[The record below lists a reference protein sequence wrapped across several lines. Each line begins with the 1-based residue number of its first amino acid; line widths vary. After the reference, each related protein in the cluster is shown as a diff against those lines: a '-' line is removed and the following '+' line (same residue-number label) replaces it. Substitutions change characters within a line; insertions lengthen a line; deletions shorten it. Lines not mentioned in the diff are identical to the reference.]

1 VKKEVSMTFSNR
13 PIVILHSNDIH
24 SRLENAARMAAYI
37 DEQRSVHGSG
47 HLLCLDIGDH
57 MDRIRL
63 ETEGSD
69 GMVNIELLNAAGYDA
84 VTLGNNEGLT
94 YDKATLERVYRE
106 AKFTV
111 LGANMLERE
120 TGRLPEWLLPSTV
133 IEKGGI
139 KIGLIAA
146 TARYTDFYEL
156 LGWDVTDP
164 LEAIEAEVAK
174 LRDNVDVIAVMSH
187 LGINVDKQMA
197 EKIAGID
204 LIMGGHTH
212 HLLEEPVIIGDTYIC
227 AAGKYGEQIG
237 RVEIRMDTRPIIR
250 ASCVP
255 MAAYAEQPATAA
267 IIGGWR
273 EAGQRRLSR
282 VIARLDSP
290 LPALPERESPLGNLL
305 AAGLRRHT
313 DAEIGIV
320 NTGQLLGGLQQG
332 DVTEGQLHALCP
344 SPINPCRMLLSG
356 ANIRAALEEAL
367 LPSFTGMRIKGYGF
381 RGEVLG
387 TLALDGMVVEYDP
400 ALPELQRIVSIV
412 VNGEPLAN
420 DREYVVGCIDMFTF
434 HIGYLSLGQA
444 AGVSYYLPEFIR
456 DLLANELKQ
465 GHEIP
470 RCHQERWRILSK
482 I

>member
-1 VKKEVSMTFSNR
+1 MTFSNR
-13 PIVILHSNDIH
+13 SILILHSNDIH
-24 SRLENAARMAAYI
+24 SRLENAARIMSYIEEQRAAY
-37 DEQRSVHGSG
+37 GSERI
-47 HLLCLDIGDH
+47 LCLDIGDH

-69 GMVNIELLNAAGYDA
+69 GMVNVELLNAAGYDA

-94 YDKATLERVYRE
+94 YSKDTLERVYRE
-106 AKFTV
+106 AKFTI
-111 LGANMLERE
+111 LGANMRELES
-120 TGRLPEWLLPSTV
+120 GKLPGWLLPSTV
-133 IEKGGI
+133 MEKNGI
-139 KIGLIAA
+139 RIGLVAA

-156 LGWDVTDP
+156 LGWDLTDP
-164 LEAIEAEVAK
+164 FEAIGEEVRR
-174 LRDNVDVIAVMSH
+174 LRDQVDVIAVMSH

-197 EKIAGID
+197 EKIPGID

-212 HLLEEPVIIGDTYIC
+212 HLLEEPLVIGGTSIC

-237 RVEIRMDTRPIIR
+237 RVELELDESAKRPIIR
-250 ASCVP
+250 AACVP
-255 MAAYAEQPATAA
+255 MAAYAEHSAAAA
-267 IIGGWR
+267 IIGGYR
-273 EAGQRRLSR
+273 EAGERRLSR
-282 VIARLDSP
+282 VIARLDAP

-305 AAGLRRHT
+305 AAGLRRHA

-367 LPSFTGMRIKGYGF
+367 LPSFTGMPIKGYGF

-387 TLALDGMVVEYDP
+387 TLAIDGIEVEYDP
-400 ALPELQRIVSIV
+400 SLPELHRIVSIH
-412 VNGEPLAN
+412 VNGELLS
-420 DREYVVGCIDMFTF
+420 DEREYVVGCIDMFTF

-444 AGVSYYLPEFIR
+444 TEVSYYLPEFIR
-456 DLLANELKQ
+456 DLLAAELRE
-465 GHEIP
+465 GHGITA
-470 RCHQERWRILSK
+470 CHQERWRILSNF
-482 I
+482 

>member
-1 VKKEVSMTFSNR
+1 MTFTNR
-13 PIVILHSNDIH
+13 PIIILHSNDIH
-24 SRLENAARMAAYI
+24 SRLENAARIMSYI
-37 DEQRSVHGSG
+37 EEQRAASGSG
-47 HLLCLDIGDH
+47 NLLCLDIGDH

-69 GMVNIELLNAAGYDA
+69 GMVNVELLNAAGYDA

-94 YDKATLERVYRE
+94 YSKETLERVYRE
-106 AKFTV
+106 AKFT
-111 LGANMLERE
+111 LLCANMRELE

-156 LGWDVTDP
+156 LGWDLSDP
-164 LEAIEAEVAK
+164 LEAIGEEVRK
-174 LRDNVDVIAVMSH
+174 LREQVDVIAVMSH

-197 EKIAGID
+197 EKIEGID

-212 HLLEEPVIIGDTYIC
+212 HLLEEPLVIGGTSIC
-227 AAGKYGEQIG
+227 AAGKFGDQIG
-237 RVEIRMDTRPIIR
+237 RVELEMDESARRPVIR
-250 ASCVP
+250 AACVP
-255 MAAYAEQPATAA
+255 MAAYAEHPAAA
-267 IIGGWR
+267 AVIGGYR
-273 EAGQRRLSR
+273 EAGQQRLSR
-282 VIARLDSP
+282 VIARLDAP

-367 LPSFTGMRIKGYGF
+367 LPSFTGMPIKGYGF

-387 TLALDGMVVEYDP
+387 TLAIDGMEVEYDP
-400 ALPELQRIVSIV
+400 ARPELDRIVSIF
-412 VNGEPLAN
+412 VNGQPLSD
-420 DREYVVGCIDMFTF
+420 DREYIVGCIDMFTF

-444 AGVSYYLPEFIR
+444 AEVSYYLPEFIR
-456 DLLANELKQ
+456 DLLASELRDGQ
-465 GHEIP
+465 GITACHE
-470 RCHQERWRILSK
+470 ERWRILSN

>member
-1 VKKEVSMTFSNR
+1 MTFSNR
-13 PIVILHSNDIH
+13 PILILHSNDIH
-24 SRLENAARMAAYI
+24 SRLENAARIATYI
-37 DEQRSVHGSG
+37 EEQRAAVGSD

-69 GMVNIELLNAAGYDA
+69 GMVNVELLNAAGYDA

-94 YDKATLERVYRE
+94 YSKETLEQVYGE
-106 AKFTV
+106 AKFA
-111 LGANMLERE
+111 LLCANMREME
-120 TGRLPEWLLPSTV
+120 TGRQPEWLLPSIV
-133 IEKGGI
+133 VEKGGI

-146 TARYTDFYEL
+146 TARFTDFYEL
-156 LGWDVTDP
+156 LGWDLTDP
-164 LEAIEAEVAK
+164 LEAIGVEVEK
-174 LRDNVDVIAVMSH
+174 LREQVDVIAVMSH
-187 LGINVDKQMA
+187 LGINIDKQMA
-197 EKIAGID
+197 EKVPGID

-212 HLLEEPVIIGDTYIC
+212 HLLEEPLVIGGTSIC

-237 RVEIRMDTRPIIR
+237 RVEIEMDESAKRPVIR
-250 ASCVP
+250 AACVP
-255 MAAYAEQPATAA
+255 MAAYAEHPAAAA
-267 IIGGWR
+267 IIGGYR
-273 EAGQRRLSR
+273 EAGQQRLSR
-282 VIARLDSP
+282 VIARLEAP

-344 SPINPCRMLLSG
+344 SPVNPCRMLLSG

-367 LPSFTGMRIKGYGF
+367 LPSFTGMPIKGYGF

-387 TLALDGMVVEYDP
+387 TLAIDGMEVEYDP
-400 ALPELQRIVSIV
+400 ARPEFHRIVSIL
-412 VNGEPLAN
+412 VNGQPLSD

-444 AGVSYYLPEFIR
+444 TEVSYYLPEFIR
-456 DLLANELKQ
+456 DLLATELRD
-465 GHEIP
+465 GRGIHA
-470 RCHQERWRILSK
+470 CHQERWRILSNF
-482 I
+482 